1 MISSVIFLV
10 LFAAAVTFFTINV
23 RKIRRN
29 IFIGKDLAINDNKA
43 ERWKVMAKVA
53 LGQSKMVRRPL
64 SGIMHILVY
73 LGFVLINIEVLEM
86 LVDGAINGHR
96 TFNFLGGFYNFLIGF
111 FEILAL
117 GVFVGVIVF
126 WLRRNV
132 IKVRRFMA
140 RELDGWPRLDANL
153 ILITEMF

>member
-29 IFIGKDLAINDNKA
+29 IFIGKDFPITDNKA

-64 SGIMHILVY
+64 SGVMHILVY
-73 LGFVLINIEVLEM
+73 IGFVLINIEVLEM
-86 LVDGAINGHR
+86 LVDGAFNGHR
-96 TFNFLGGFYNFLIGF
+96 SFSFLGGFYNFLIAF
-111 FEILAL
+111 FEVLAL

-132 IKVRRFMA
+132 GRIRRFLNS
-140 RELDGWPRLDANL
+140 ELDGWPR
-153 ILITEMF
+153 